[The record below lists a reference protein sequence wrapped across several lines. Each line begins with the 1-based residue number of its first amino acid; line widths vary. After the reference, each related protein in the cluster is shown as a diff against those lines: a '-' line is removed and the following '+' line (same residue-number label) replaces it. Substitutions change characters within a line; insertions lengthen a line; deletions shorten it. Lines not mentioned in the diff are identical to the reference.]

1 MARLNSRIA
10 CALLKELFETCAF
23 AATKL
28 RGVPSW
34 GPTARLAVESLVLL
48 RPDDHQQILNCKV
61 NSCARS
67 QFLNILQ
74 CAPKQR
80 ASIGASELAAGLQGC
95 CTLCW
100 PAQGTPRRDLQSAK
114 RAHSLASLAGAG
126 ARLSHLCKKKPRRAH
141 AVAARTRPT
150 QTTQIIASSASR
162 CRAFANRVALRRQ
175 K

>member
-1 MARLNSRIA
+1 MARRDSRIA

-23 AATKL
+23 AVTKL

-48 RPDDHQQILNCKV
+48 PPDDRQQKLNCKA

-67 QFLNILQ
+67 HFQIILQ
-74 CAPKQR
+74 RATKLR
-80 ASIGASELAAGLQGC
+80 ASIGVCACGGLGRAAARCAGPRKGLRGALRLVRSVRAASHRWQ
-95 CTLCW
+95 
-100 PAQGTPRRDLQSAK
+100 AQEHAFHISAK
-114 RAHSLASLAGAG
+114 TPG
-126 ARLSHLCKKKPRRAH
+126 RAH